1 MTGALPGHN
10 LAGASLAGDGAISLA
25 QHLMLGAV
33 ALPLWLLLIVATGQN
48 HSFERV
54 QPRARLLAGML
65 AIHVLGLLGL
75 ALFMFEV
82 HGRVEPRPPMVLAA
96 TTFVLMYA
104 QRAGLERWLRF
115 QHKRGISR
123 AHILLVGA
131 PSQTMA
137 AFVRAARHDSL
148 PPRVAGYLAP
158 ASLPPDA
165 GSPILDLPELLGSVD
180 DLERVLHERVV
191 DHVIFFPPLS
201 RPAAA
206 APARTHCETQGVRV
220 SLLMDARDRAEPRSH
235 TGLLHGHRFAT
246 YEVSPRSPVAAVLKQ
261 ALDVAGASL
270 ALILLSPL
278 LVFTALAILVS
289 MGRPILFTQKRSG
302 LYGREFRMFK
312 LRTMIRDAEFQQSDL
327 IQANEMSGPVFKIT
341 DDPRITRLGKLL
353 RKTSIDEL
361 PQLFNVLLGDMS
373 LVGPRPL
380 PVAEQQAI
388 RGPARRRLSVKPG
401 ITGLWQVSGRN
412 DTDFDQWM
420 ALDLRYIDEW
430 SLLRDV
436 RILLRTVPVV
446 ILGKGA
452 R

>member
-1 MTGALPGHN
+1 MDTAAIAVATAL
-10 LAGASLAGDGAISLA
+10 SYSMDGAISLA
-25 QHLMLGAV
+25 QHLLLGAV

-48 HSFERV
+48 RSFERV
-54 QPRARLLAGML
+54 QSRARLLAGML
-65 AIHVLGLLGL
+65 IIHGLGLLGL
-75 ALFMFEV
+75 ALFMFTV
-82 HGRVEPRPPMVLAA
+82 HGRVDPGPPMILAA
-96 TTFVLMYA
+96 TTFALMYA
-104 QRAGLERWLRF
+104 QRASLERWLRF
-115 QHKRGISR
+115 QHQRGISR
-123 AHILLVGA
+123 AHLLLVGA
-131 PSQTMA
+131 PSRTMA
-137 AFVRAARHDSL
+137 AFVRAARRDSL
-148 PPRVAGYLAP
+148 PPRLVGYLAP

-165 GSPILDLPELLGSVD
+165 GSSIIDDLPEPLGSEG

-191 DHVIFFPPLS
+191 DHVIFFPPLN
-201 RPAAA
+201 RPDTAAA
-206 APARTHCETQGVRV
+206 ARAHCETAGVQA
-220 SLLMDARDRAEPRSH
+220 SLLMDAGAEPRSR

-246 YEVSPRSPVAAVLKQ
+246 YEVAPRSPVAAALKQ
-261 ALDVAGASL
+261 ALDVTGACM

-278 LVFTALAILVS
+278 LLATALAILVS
-289 MGRPILFTQKRSG
+289 MGRPILFTQQRSG
-302 LYGREFRMFK
+302 LHGRAFRMVKF
-312 LRTMIRDAEFQQSDL
+312 RTMVRDAESRRGDL
-327 IQANEMSGPVFKIT
+327 AQANEMSGPVFKVT
-341 DDPRITRLGKLL
+341 NDPRTTRLGRLL

-388 RGPARRRLSVKPG
+388 RGPAHRRLSVKPG

-436 RILLRTVPVV
+436 RILLLTVPVV